1 MNMTRNITENPL
13 INNVLYK
20 QVAQKEDVVENT
32 TQQEKAAGLSQMQKR
47 YDIIEYQDNEDS
59 AGIYELKKDE
69 SGRPQIRFNHPEDE
83 DSNVFDNIED
93 VDKSEEDNKNS
104 EGNGEKPIVV
114 VTTLDLSA
122 VEREIKQLKQQQQ
135 QLEQK
140 LNSAAEEQKKDI
152 QVELNRVIQELKRKD
167 TDTYRDSHAYRRQ
180 YTLD

>member
-1 MNMTRNITENPL
+1 M
-13 INNVLYK
+13 
-20 QVAQKEDVVENT
+20 VENT

-47 YDIIEYQDNEDS
+47 YDIIEYQDNEGS
-59 AGIYELKKDE
+59 AGIYELK
-69 SGRPQIRFNHPEDE
+69 N
-83 DSNVFDNIED
+83 
-93 VDKSEEDNKNS
+93 KSEEDNKNS

-122 VEREIKQLKQQQQ
+122 VERDIKQLKQQQQ

-152 QVELNRVIQELKRKD
+152 QVELDRVIQELKRKD
-167 TDTYRDSHAYRRQ
+167 TDTYRDSHACRRQ